1 MSCLLQS
8 QRIVLSWWFLLGPLT
23 STDLEQVSALEKVN
37 VMALEDHMVRCEAT
51 AQQLRCSHITTIC

>member
-1 MSCLLQS
+1 MSCLLQP

-23 STDLEQVSALEKVN
+23 SIDVGEVSPCEEVD

-51 AQQLRCSHITTIC
+51 PQQLRCSHVTTIC